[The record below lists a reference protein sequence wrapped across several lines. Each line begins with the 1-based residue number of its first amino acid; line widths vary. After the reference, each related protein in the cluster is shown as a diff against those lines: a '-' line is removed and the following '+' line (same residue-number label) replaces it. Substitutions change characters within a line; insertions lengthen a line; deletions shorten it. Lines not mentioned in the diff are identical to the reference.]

1 MSVTKVVYATPSR
14 VVGVC
19 KYLLNTKSN
28 REDRERLCQILSPEN
43 LLERTRKKS
52 KKSESYSEEEET
64 KEVSREMVKDVIRQ
78 CINMKLLLEDGS
90 DIAINPKINLT
101 HEKQLPSVICNLFF
115 SLENPG
121 NHDFALALAWYL
133 AQDFYN
139 APGNWTD
146 SEQKLKEQVGADLL
160 EFNRERYAQFEYWS
174 CYLGFSWR
182 NNLLVATKNT
192 KILIPDPTAYL
203 RQNLNNL
210 FDNQSD
216 RQIPIG
222 EFINRLGKY
231 CPVFETGKFR
241 EEIEQQIGL
250 REPNYL
256 SSVTSI
262 ALRRLEDEG
271 LLKLERLSDTSIL
284 VLMDGSED
292 SRISHITWLGSN
304 TNGEQP

>member
-1 MSVTKVVYATPSR
+1 MSVIKVFYATPSR
-14 VVGVC
+14 VIGVC
-19 KYLLNTKSN
+19 KYLLKIKNYREN
-28 REDRERLCQILSPEN
+28 REKLCQILSPEN
-43 LLERTRKKS
+43 LLERTIKKS
-52 KKSESYSEEEET
+52 KKSDFSLEEEEI
-64 KEVSREMVKDVIRQ
+64 KEISRKMIKDVIRQ
-78 CINMKLLLEDGS
+78 CIVMNLLLEEDD
-90 DIAINPKINLT
+90 DIAINPQLSLT
-101 HEKQLPSVICNLFF
+101 HENQLPSVICNLFF

-160 EFNRERYAQFEYWS
+160 EFNEGRYDQFEYWS

-182 NNLLVATKNT
+182 NNLLAGNKST

-203 RQNLNNL
+203 RQNLNNI
-210 FDNQSD
+210 FENQSN
-216 RQIPIG
+216 RRIPLG

-231 CPVFETGKFR
+231 CPVFETGEFR

-271 LLKLERLSDTSIL
+271 LIKLEGLSDTSIL
-284 VLMDGSED
+284 VLTDGSED
-292 SRISHITWLGSN
+292 SRNSHITWLGDN
-304 TNGEQP
+304 TNGGQP

>member
-14 VVGVC
+14 VIGVC
-19 KYLLNTKSN
+19 KYLLKTKSY
-28 REDRERLCQILSPEN
+28 REDREKLYQILSPDN

-52 KKSESYSEEEET
+52 KKSKSSVEEEEI
-64 KEVSREMVKDVIRQ
+64 KEISKEMIKNVIRQ
-78 CINMKLLLEDGS
+78 CIAMDLLLEEGD
-90 DIAINPKINLT
+90 DITINPQLYLRD
-101 HEKQLPSVICNLFF
+101 EKQLPSVICNLFF
-115 SLENPG
+115 SLKNPE

-182 NNLLVATKNT
+182 NNLLAGTKNT

-203 RQNLNNL
+203 RQNLNNI
-210 FDNQSD
+210 FENQRD
-216 RQIPIG
+216 RRIPLR

-231 CPVFETGKFR
+231 CPVFETGEFR

-250 REPNYL
+250 REQNYL

-262 ALRRLEDEG
+262 ALRRLEDED
-271 LLKLERLSDTSIL
+271 LIKLEGLSDTSIL
-284 VLMDGSED
+284 VLTDGSED
-292 SRISHITWLGSN
+292 SRISHITWLGDN
-304 TNGEQP
+304 TNGGQS